1 MCHRFWYVYISMSTN
16 TYVVN
21 AEILFF
27 CFFFEKSFIVDH
39 ETDIRTRIYLRYC
52 VIFLFLCVSLF
63 SLFFLLV
70 ITAVAAAAG
79 AAFFPFSFICIMLS
93 YYSINTISFSFSFF
107 SCKQNDIH
115 STNFDV
121 PHFFAY
127 LCTLTHCAIVK
138 ITTNRRLNR
147 KTKNPLRTIACLHMY
162 LLYFPRLDF
171 NIIYIYTL
179 FDVESLEMRIA
190 FSVS

>member
-1 MCHRFWYVYISMSTN
+1 MLKYYFSV
-16 TYVVN
+16 
-21 AEILFF
+21 
-27 CFFFEKSFIVDH
+27 FFFEKSFIVDH

-70 ITAVAAAAG
+70 ITAVAAAA
-79 AAFFPFSFICIMLS
+79 AFFPFSFICTMLS

-107 SCKQNDIH
+107 SYKQNDIH

-171 NIIYIYTL
+171 SIIYIYTL
-179 FDVESLEMRIA
+179 FDVESLEMRIV